1 MKLDNERTELLL
13 KEYDDQRLA
22 LKLMI
27 SDLEKIKTKLDILFP
42 ERLDARY
49 LRLFEE
55 RMKSIS
61 ALFQILLEVRK
72 EILKSV
78 RDEIE
83 IRRKVDIEKELE
95 DSLEN
100 IRDLAKKVEKFQK
113 DEKLLLEEQNNSEK
127 SLEVSS

>member
-13 KEYDDQRLA
+13 KEYDEQRMA
-22 LKLMI
+22 LKNMI
-27 SDLEKIKTKLDILFP
+27 SDLEKIKVKLDILFP

-49 LRLFEE
+49 IRLFEE

-100 IRDLAKKVEKFQK
+100 IRDLAKKVEKFQR

-127 SLEVSS
+127 PLEVSS